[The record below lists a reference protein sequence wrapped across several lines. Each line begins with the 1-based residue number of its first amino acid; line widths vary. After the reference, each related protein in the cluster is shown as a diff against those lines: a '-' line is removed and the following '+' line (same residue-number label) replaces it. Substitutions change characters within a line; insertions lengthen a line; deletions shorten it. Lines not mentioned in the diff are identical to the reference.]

1 MFLLRVEPAVVRIY
15 FCHLASILAMLWA
28 AARLN
33 EFFVIDS
40 DV

>member
-1 MFLLRVEPAVVRIY
+1 MLLLRVEPAVVRIY
-15 FCHLASILAMLWA
+15 FYRLVSILAMLLA

-40 DV
+40 DA